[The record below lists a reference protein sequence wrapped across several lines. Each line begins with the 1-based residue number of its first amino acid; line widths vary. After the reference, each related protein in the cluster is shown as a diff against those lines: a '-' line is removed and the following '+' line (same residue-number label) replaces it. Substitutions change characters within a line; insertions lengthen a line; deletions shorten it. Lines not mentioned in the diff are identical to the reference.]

1 MSSNPFEPAPAAVQS
16 IESIISADVAAIR
29 HSVAILVS
37 QGNGEQ
43 GGIDI
48 LNTQVHGVLLKLQVI
63 VDNGA
68 QTNDLLT
75 KILEALSGGGVV
87 GIKIEPG
94 TPTTR

>member
-1 MSSNPFEPAPAAVQS
+1 
-16 IESIISADVAAIR
+16 
-29 HSVAILVS
+29 
-37 QGNGEQ
+37 
-43 GGIDI
+43 
-48 LNTQVHGVLLKLQVI
+48 VLLKLQVI

>member
-43 GGIDI
+43 GGI
-48 LNTQVHGVLLKLQVI
+48 VLLKLQVI